1 VDKLP
6 WFSFYVSDWLVGT
19 VRLNATERGIYID
32 LLASQ
37 WDIGGLPGDDLPALA
52 RLARCD
58 FAEMDA
64 AWPKV
69 STKFERGEDGLWR
82 NARLEDER
90 ASASA
95 SVESKRAGGKARAT
109 GAQRVAGQFAPA
121 AGQQRTSSAPAAAGG
136 QHQQRTSGAPGQ
148 SQSHVQRREERAPTL
163 IAPYVDKR
171 WAFVGGTFNVPASW
185 ETEAAMR
192 SGGRITGAQFKA
204 FYAHFA
210 QWVMNERPDLS
221 GNQLLRA
228 LDRELAKW
236 REVQESKA
244 EIEKGRKATRELMD
258 FEARMRA
265 EQKAGGAA

>member
-32 LLASQ
+32 LLANQ

-58 FAEMDA
+58 FAEMEA

-69 STKFERGEDGLWR
+69 STKFERGDDGLWR
-82 NARLEDER
+82 NVRLEDER

-95 SVESKRAGGKARAT
+95 SVASKRAGGKARAT

-121 AGQQRTSSAPAAAGG
+121 ASQQRTSSAPAAAGG

-148 SQSHVQRREERAPTL
+148 SQSQVQRREERAPTL
-163 IAPYVDKR
+163 VQRIDPNAAFTAP
-171 WAFVGGTFNVPASW
+171 TFRVPRKW
-185 ETEAAMR
+185 ESDTLAQ
-192 SGGRITGAQFKA
+192 SNGRLDRQTLLK
-204 FYAHFA
+204 FYAAFQA
-210 QWVMNERPDLS
+210 WVEEEQPDLT
-221 GNQLLRA
+221 GNALFRA
-228 LDRELAKW
+228 LDKRLAIW
-236 REVQESKA
+236 RDVEASNA
-244 EIEKGRKATRELMD
+244 EIEDGKRRTRDLMA
-258 FEARMRA
+258 FTQQRRA